1 MVSTTTSSGSIRRVT
16 VTPAR
21 PYHHGNLRAELLE
34 AAERTLDERGTGLS
48 LRGLAREL
56 GVSHGAPR
64 RHFADKQALL
74 DALAEDGFER
84 LGRELAGA
92 IAAAGGEAPSTGH
105 AAFEARFAAFARAY
119 VAFATRHAALLELM
133 FAVKHRT
140 SADSTLREAAD
151 HAFAPPL
158 GLIVE
163 AQTAEAVVAGDPK
176 EVGTV
181 AVALLQGLAAMA
193 NGGMLADAPLDE
205 VVNDAVRRLLLGLRP
220 R

>member
-1 MVSTTTSSGSIRRVT
+1 MLSTTTSSCSMRRVT

-34 AAERTLDERGTGLS
+34 AAERTLDERGTGSLS

-84 LGRELAGA
+84 LGRELARA
-92 IAAAGGEAPSTGH
+92 IGAAGGEAPSTGH
-105 AAFEARFAAFARAY
+105 AAFEARFA
-119 VAFATRHAALLELM
+119 
-133 FAVKHRT
+133 
-140 SADSTLREAAD
+140 
-151 HAFAPPL
+151 PPL

-163 AQTAEAVVAGDPK
+163 AQAAGAVVVGDP
-176 EVGTV
+176 EDVGTV

-193 NGGMLADAPLDE
+193 NGGMLGDAPLDE
-205 VVNDAVRRLLLGLRP
+205 VVNDALRRLLLGLRP